1 MKSMT
6 AAETLNN
13 DGGVIILTVECADG
27 IGGDGFYRSLKEC
40 ESPAQLYAQMTATPQ
55 NKTIPDQ
62 WQSQILARVLMH
74 HTVIVVTRPEMKT
87 VVEQMKMRYA
97 STVEEAMEQARA
109 ICGDGATVTVIP
121 DGVSVIAETNE
132 NILRY

>member
-1 MKSMT
+1 M
-6 AAETLNN
+6 
-13 DGGVIILTVECADG
+13 
-27 IGGDGFYRSLKEC
+27 
-40 ESPAQLYAQMTATPQ
+40 
-55 NKTIPDQ
+55 
-62 WQSQILARVLMH
+62 ARVLIH

-109 ICGDGATVTVIP
+109 ICGDGATVTVIL